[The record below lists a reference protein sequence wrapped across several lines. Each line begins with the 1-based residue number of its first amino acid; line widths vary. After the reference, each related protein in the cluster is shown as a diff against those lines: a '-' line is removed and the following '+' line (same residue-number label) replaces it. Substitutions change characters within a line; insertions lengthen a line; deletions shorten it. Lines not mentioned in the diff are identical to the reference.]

1 MAWTLK
7 QIESRRISRGIC
19 INEGSQSV
27 KAASLYDFN
36 YVILGKRQ
44 NYGYNEK
51 MSGCY
56 ELLGRDKW
64 IPKLSD
70 LGQWKYS
77 KLYNTGKCTS

>member
-27 KAASLYDFN
+27 KTASLYYFN

-56 ELLGRDKW
+56 ELLG
-64 IPKLSD
+64 D

-77 KLYNTGKCTS
+77 KLYNTGKCTSW